1 MGNGKSTTGNVLQ
14 KLLLQDNG
22 KKFSKSNAFEAG
34 KASQAVTTNIRI
46 KKFKGMNIMDTP
58 GFNDPKK

>member
-1 MGNGKSTTGNVLQ
+1 VPIKWNGVKGYPNLIIFGEMGNGKSTTGNVLQ

-34 KASQAVTTNIRI
+34 KAS
-46 KKFKGMNIMDTP
+46 
-58 GFNDPKK
+58 